1 MSMSEGEVR
10 EIVEYVLQHTLG
22 LAAPTGHSTVAHP
35 QQDQPDQERRSVA
48 IGADH
53 GGYSLKESLKSLMTQ
68 QGYDVVDC
76 GTDSAEPVDYPD
88 TAYAVAQL
96 VSSGQVQEGILIDGA
111 GIGSCIAAN
120 KVPGVRASMCYNQ
133 VTAVNSREHNHA
145 NVLTLGSGL
154 IDHNLARH
162 IMMLWLQTSYGG
174 DRHARRVE
182 KIAAIERRFQKTD
195 HAS

>member
-10 EIVEYVLQHTLG
+10 KIVEYVLQHTLG
-22 LAAPTGHSTVAHP
+22 LAAPTGQSTVSHP
-35 QQDQPDQERRSVA
+35 QQDQPDQERRTVA

-68 QGYDVVDC
+68 RGYDVVDC

-96 VSSGQVQEGILIDGA
+96 VSSGQVREGILIDGA

-154 IDHNLARH
+154 IDHNLARQ
-162 IMMLWLQTSYGG
+162 IMMLWLQTSYGE

-182 KIAAIERRFQKTD
+182 KIAAIERRFQKTN